1 MRRWKERYEQEGYDG
16 LMDRRCG
23 KPSIR
28 RVPVTTVE
36 QVLKL
41 YRERYFD
48 LNVQH
53 FHEKLEQEHQI
64 QLSYT
69 WVKQA
74 LQGAGRRAKSVTTVG
89 IRNSRPVTAGQ
100 RNRCLF

>member
-1 MRRWKERYEQEGYDG
+1 MRGSVESYPRATVERAMKTQEVI
-16 LMDRRCG
+16 LRAMA
-23 KPSIR
+23 
-28 RVPVTTVE
+28 PVTTVE

-41 YRERYFD
+41 YRERSFD
-48 LNVQH
+48 LNVLH

-89 IRNSRPVTAGQ
+89 IRNSRPVAAGQ
-100 RNRCLF
+100 KNRCLF